1 MGSMRVRPRHR
12 GGEGG
17 GWWGSLAENI
27 TATCCETVPIF
38 IFVLKCFL
46 RLLSA
51 FLAKIFSV
59 EQAGAEPIKHSI

>member
-12 GGEGG
+12 GGEEG
-17 GWWGSLAENI
+17 GWWGSLAETI

-51 FLAKIFSV
+51 FWPKFVSV